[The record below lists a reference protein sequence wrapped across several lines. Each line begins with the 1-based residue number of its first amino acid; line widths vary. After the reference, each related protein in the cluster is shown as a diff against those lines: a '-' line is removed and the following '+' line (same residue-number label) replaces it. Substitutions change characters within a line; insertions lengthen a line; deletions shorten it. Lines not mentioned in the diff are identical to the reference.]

1 MSPTSADALGIQLPE
16 YVGRQMKLRW
26 WFPEHAYK
34 NVGRRIPGRVPG
46 GPRSAEFV
54 PTMVANARRA
64 ACSQRIV

>member
-34 NVGRRIPGRVPG
+34 TWDAGFLSEFLG
-46 GPRSAEFV
+46 GPRSAEFI
-54 PTMVANARRA
+54 PTLVADAGGSA
-64 ACSQRIV
+64 SSERIV